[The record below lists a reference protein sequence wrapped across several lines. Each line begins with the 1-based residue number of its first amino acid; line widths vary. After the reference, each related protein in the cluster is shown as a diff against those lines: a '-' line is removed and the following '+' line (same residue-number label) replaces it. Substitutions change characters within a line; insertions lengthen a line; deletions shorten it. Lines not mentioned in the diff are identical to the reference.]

1 MLIQGIR
8 VPFFPT
14 HLRTEHKHVLLAQ
27 HNPGL
32 FHRDDEMFDAHFY
45 ELQHDCLSNVD
56 EITFLPRITGVD
68 VRGHRVMGKVVHSVR
83 DADTLIRSFVVI
95 EVQ

>member
-8 VPFFPT
+8 IPFFPT
-14 HLRTEHKHVLLAQ
+14 HLRPDHKHVLLAQ

-32 FHRDDEMFDAHFY
+32 FHRVGEGFDPRFY
-45 ELQHDCLSNVD
+45 ELQYDCLSNVD
-56 EITFLPRITGVD
+56 EIVFLPRITGVD
-68 VRGHRVMGKVVHSVR
+68 VRGHSVMGKVVHSVK

>member
-1 MLIQGIR
+1 MSKKTKKRKARPWKGQTDDIRSML
-8 VPFFPT
+8 
-14 HLRTEHKHVLLAQ
+14 
-27 HNPGL
+27 
-32 FHRDDEMFDAHFY
+32 RDDEMFDAHFY

-56 EITFLPRITGVD
+56 EIMFLPRITGVD
-68 VRGHRVMGKVVHSVR
+68 VRGRTVTGKVVHSVR